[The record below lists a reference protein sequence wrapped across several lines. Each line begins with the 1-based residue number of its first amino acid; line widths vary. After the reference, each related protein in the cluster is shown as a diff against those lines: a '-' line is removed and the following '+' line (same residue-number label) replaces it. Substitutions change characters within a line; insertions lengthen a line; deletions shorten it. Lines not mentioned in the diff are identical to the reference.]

1 MRIIVTG
8 LIAQHPLGG
17 VTWDYVQYILGLVR
31 LGHDAYYIEDSG
43 HWPYALDGGASGESF
58 AVADCNANVAY
69 LKAVMERFGL
79 SERWAYRCPMDWQWW
94 GLADR
99 RRNDVIKTADLL
111 LNVSST
117 VVRPEEYR
125 SVTRLAFIDSDPV
138 FTQIKL
144 ARGQKDFAA
153 IVDAHDVHFSFGES
167 LSPHVPETGHRWKPT
182 RQPIVLSEW
191 HVGAPV
197 RDVFTTIMNWSSYN
211 PVSFNGTTYGQKDV
225 EFMRFLNLP
234 DQVAPE
240 AVEVAARGTSQRQL
254 PATLLGHLR
263 HKGWKIVDP
272 NEVCGDLDSYRSY
285 IESSKGE
292 WSVAKNGY
300 VVGDSGWFSCRSAC
314 YLAAGRP
321 VVVQDTG
328 FPRVLPVGEGL
339 CGFHSAD
346 EAADQ
351 IRRVAGDYPRHT
363 RAARAIAEE
372 YFDSDKVLSRLLNDA
387 MVDVADGAKEM
398 HA

>member
-43 HWPYALDGGASGESF
+43 HWPYALDGGATGESF
-58 AVADCNANVAY
+58 AVADCSANVTY
-69 LKAVMERFGL
+69 LKEVMARFNL
-79 SERWAYRCPMDWQWW
+79 SDRWAYRCPIDGQWS
-94 GLADR
+94 GMSDR
-99 RRNDVIKTADLL
+99 RRNDVVKTADLL

-167 LSPHVPETGHRWKPT
+167 LTEHVPETGHRWKPT

-191 HVGAPV
+191 HVGTPV

-211 PVSFNGTTYGQKDV
+211 AVSFNGTTYGQKDV

-234 DQVAPE
+234 GQVAPE
-240 AVEVAARGTSQRQL
+240 ALEVAARGTSQRQL
-254 PATLLGHLR
+254 PTALLGHLR
-263 HKGWKIVDP
+263 HKGWRIVDP
-272 NEVCGDLDSYRSY
+272 NEVCGDLDSYRTY
-285 IESSKGE
+285 VESSKGE

-300 VVGDSGWFSCRSAC
+300 IVGDSGWFSCRSAC

-328 FPRVLPVGEGL
+328 FRRVLPVGEGL
-339 CGFHSAD
+339 CAFRSAD

-351 IRRVAGDYPRHT
+351 IRSVAGDYPRHT